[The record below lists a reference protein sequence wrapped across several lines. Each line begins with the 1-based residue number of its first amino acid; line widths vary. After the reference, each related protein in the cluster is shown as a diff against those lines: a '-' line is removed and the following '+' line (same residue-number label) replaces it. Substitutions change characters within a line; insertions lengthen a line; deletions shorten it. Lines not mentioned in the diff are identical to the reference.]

1 MYNRDLTFILRAV
14 IKRASCLDWASL
26 SCVLDIIVTSASL
39 RSTVGLK

>member
-1 MYNRDLTFILRAV
+1 MSEQDLTFILKAV

-26 SCVLDIIVTSASL
+26 LPVLDIIVTSASL